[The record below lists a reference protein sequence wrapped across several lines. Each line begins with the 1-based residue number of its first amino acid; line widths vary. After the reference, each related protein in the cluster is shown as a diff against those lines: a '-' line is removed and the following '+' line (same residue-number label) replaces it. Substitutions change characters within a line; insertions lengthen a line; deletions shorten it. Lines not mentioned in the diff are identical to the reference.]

1 MAKPHIHAMSSA
13 RKFGGTWEDYIKI
26 HELMDSSK
34 GSFADNRHRAL
45 THNAWFI
52 REILPKIFGDTITNS
67 DNKVVSIHSI
77 GEQHVLEDFGM
88 RFIPTVQD
96 YLAHMDMLP
105 WMSNSRHDTPDS
117 NKRIKDGVT
126 SSALVTKD

>member
-13 RKFGGTWEDYIKI
+13 KKFGGKWEDYIKI

-34 GSFADNRHRAL
+34 GAFADNRHRAL

-52 REILPKIFGDTITNS
+52 RDILPNIFGDTFTNS
-67 DNKVVSIHSI
+67 DGKVVSIHSI

-96 YLAHMDMLP
+96 YLAHMDLLP
-105 WMSNSRHDTPDS
+105 WISNSRLTVPDS
-117 NKRIKDGVT
+117 QKRLCNKVEPTLQEFKD
-126 SSALVTKD
+126 